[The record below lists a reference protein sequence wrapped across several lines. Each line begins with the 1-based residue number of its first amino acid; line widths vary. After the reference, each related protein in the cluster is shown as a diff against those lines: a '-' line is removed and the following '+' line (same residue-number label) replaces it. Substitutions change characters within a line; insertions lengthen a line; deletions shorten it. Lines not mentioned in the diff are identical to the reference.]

1 MWPLIY
7 IFVFYY
13 ENLSGGKY
21 HEQMQIANG
30 ATGFSYE
37 KIFGRLLEEP
47 LTEVVVEDPYIRS
60 HHQVSN
66 SCFNIS
72 FLIHKLFFLYLPFTV
87 QALVDILVKMI
98 LI

>member
-1 MWPLIY
+1 MAFDIY
-7 IFVFYY
+7 NCTSSSFP
-13 ENLSGGKY
+13 GGKY

-66 SCFNIS
+66 CSFNIY
-72 FLIHKLFFLYLPFTV
+72 FFYSQTV
-87 QALVDILVKMI
+87 LLLLTIYSARSR
-98 LI
+98 